1 MKQISRTGFTSNINS
16 VNFEVEPKNDKNINE
31 IKIEDREKNKLH
43 NFPAFQKDNL
53 LKSPDVVK
61 NENQI
66 KRSSDLFF
74 NFESS
79 DKNKKEEHVDFL
91 SF

>member
-1 MKQISRTGFTSNINS
+1 MKQISRTVFTSNINS
-16 VNFEVEPKNDKNINE
+16 VNFEVESKNDKNINE
-31 IKIEDREKNKLH
+31 IKFDDREKNKQH
-43 NFPAFQKDNL
+43 NFYSFQKDNL
-53 LKSPDVVK
+53 LKSPDEVK
-61 NENQI
+61 NENQN

-79 DKNKKEEHVDFL
+79 NKNKKDKHVDFL